1 MDNCFT
7 YRCLVCDMGFL
18 GYQSGVVGI
27 SLLRSFDIIQF
38 VNTIIHAA
46 KSFNGIQISFLSGN
60 NTISE
65 LFSYE
70 NLIDMKI
77 NVSDL
82 VEHPE
87 SYAVDMNGP
96 VIVRT
101 DS

>member
-1 MDNCFT
+1 M
-7 YRCLVCDMGFL
+7 
-18 GYQSGVVGI
+18 
-27 SLLRSFDIIQF
+27 
-38 VNTIIHAA
+38 NTIIHAA

-60 NTISE
+60 DTISE

-77 NVSDL
+77 NVPDL

-87 SYAVDMNGP
+87 YYAVDMNGP

-101 DS
+101 DFCKPEMHEKCTQ